1 MSEPKKKVADVI
13 AKVQKDPAAKA
24 ELLKNPVAFMEKALD
39 VKLPAGQTIKVI
51 EDTSSLL
58 HVVLPLPSGDDKAGS
73 VILNK
78 TKRKE
83 LVERTYR
90 DSAFKAELLKNPDE
104 AVSKAGVKL
113 PAGMKV
119 VVVEDSAA
127 ALHLVLPVP
136 GAKDPLGAAVVDP
149 VVEPAVPPAAK
160 PKP

>member
-1 MSEPKKKVADVI
+1 MSEPKKKAADVI

-24 ELLKNPVAFMEKALD
+24 ELLKNPVAFMERALD
-39 VKLPAGQTIKVI
+39 MKFPAGQAIKVV
-51 EDTSSLL
+51 EDTHSLL

-90 DSAFKAELLKNPDE
+90 DAKFKAELLKNPNE
-104 AVSKAGVKL
+104 AISKADVKL
-113 PAGMKV
+113 PAGLKV

-127 ALHLVLPVP
+127 ALHLVLPVA
-136 GAKDPLGAAVVDP
+136 GADDPLGAPVVDP
-149 VVEPAVPPAAK
+149 VVEPVVKPAIK
-160 PKP
+160 P